1 MKLAIASD
9 DSKTVTGHIG
19 RVRGFLILS
28 IEDGKILSKEY
39 RQNLFT
45 HHARM
50 NNGVEEQTEQGEH
63 HHGQPYGKEHSHGH
77 GKLAEGLKDC
87 SHLIC
92 SGAGWRVVEDLKKFG
107 VEIIFTT
114 ETDAET
120 AALKYVKGD
129 LEINEDGACH
139 AH

>member
-9 DSKTVTGHIG
+9 DSRTVTGHIG

-28 IEDGKILSKEY
+28 IVDGQVISKEY

-45 HHARM
+45 HHSKT
-50 NNGVEEQTEQGEH
+50 NNGAESEKEQSH
-63 HHGQPYGKEHSHGH
+63 HNHGQAYGKEHSHGH
-77 GKLAEGLKDC
+77 SKLSEGLKDC

-92 SGAGWRVVEDLKKFG
+92 HGAGWRVVEDLKKVG
-107 VEIIFTT
+107 IEVIFTT
-114 ETDAET
+114 ETDAAT
-120 AALKYVKGD
+120 AAIKYSKGE
-129 LEINEDGACH
+129 LEINENGACH

>member
-9 DSKTVTGHIG
+9 DSSTVTGHIG
-19 RVRGFLILS
+19 RVRGFLIFS
-28 IEDGKILSKEY
+28 IADGQIISKEY

-45 HHARM
+45 HHRIT
-50 NNGVEEQTEQGEH
+50 NNCEEPEEEQAH
-63 HHGQPYGKEHSHGH
+63 HKHGQPFGKEHSHGH

-92 SGAGWRVVEDLKKFG
+92 HGAGWRVVEDLKKVG
-107 VEIIFTT
+107 IEVIFTT
-114 ETDAET
+114 ETDAV
-120 AALKYVKGD
+120 AAAIKYSKGE
-129 LEINEDGACH
+129 LEINENGACH